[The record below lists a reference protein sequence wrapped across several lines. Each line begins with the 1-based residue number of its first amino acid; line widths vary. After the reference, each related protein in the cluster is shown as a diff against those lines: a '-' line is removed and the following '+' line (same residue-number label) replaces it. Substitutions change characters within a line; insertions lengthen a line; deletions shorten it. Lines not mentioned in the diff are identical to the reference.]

1 MIEFLYTLK
10 KVSVKQIYPKM
21 HFDEYSGLFTQQ
33 IILQTAEK
41 YSPKLFCHIIKQS
54 TFVKVIAKV
63 IE

>member
-1 MIEFLYTLK
+1 
-10 KVSVKQIYPKM
+10 M

-54 TFVKVIAKV
+54 IFVKVIAKV